1 MLMFTM
7 TIINSATN
15 LWSFLKLDQHVYKS
29 DLILVLGNSDIR
41 TMDRAVELY
50 KANLGKNIIIT
61 GGLGRISSNLFN
73 KPESIVF
80 RNLALKGGVDKS
92 DILVES
98 DSTNTFDNFRFTKK
112 LIEEKNL
119 NVNSIILVT
128 KPYMEKR
135 AYLMAKTLLD
145 VDNLAVTSP
154 NLNYKNYP
162 NEVFSKEF
170 VINMLVGEVQRLI
183 LYSSRKE
190 IEQTDIPTEVLKSYK
205 FLLMQGF
212 DKQLILNN
220 SLPTF
225 NDVKY

>member
-15 LWSFLKLDQHVYKS
+15 LWSFLKLDQHVHKS